1 MYVNMEKRQT
11 FIAISDELEIPRTNN
26 SVLSNG
32 RYMKMNFVV
41 ADFLMDIREKFN
53 KEEYRGSILF

>member
-1 MYVNMEKRQT
+1 MEKRQT
-11 FIAISDELEIPRTNN
+11 FIAISDELEIPRMNN

>member
-11 FIAISDELEIPRTNN
+11 FIAISDELEIPRTNKG
-26 SVLSNG
+26 VLSNG

>member
-1 MYVNMEKRQT
+1 MEKRQT
-11 FIAISDELEIPRTNN
+11 FIAISDELEIPRMNN

-32 RYMKMNFVV
+32 RYMKINFVV